1 MTTLNLDD
9 ALENITSATYRRWT
23 EHTTP
28 SGAWSRRRFQE
39 STTTIYPEQIR
50 FLVNNP
56 QTGEKR
62 RHVGGTPLTTRIV
75 VESHKDTRRVSALEY
90 HSEGRANQ

>member
-1 MTTLNLDD
+1 MMSLDEVL
-9 ALENITSATYRRWT
+9 AGITSATYRRWT

-39 STTTIYPEQIR
+39 ATNTIYPEQIR

-56 QTGEKR
+56 QPGEKR
-62 RHVGGTPLTTRIV
+62 RHKRGTPIPVRIV
-75 VESHKDTRRVSALEY
+75 VEHDEHTRRVSTLEY
-90 HSEGRANQ
+90 HQ

>member
-1 MTTLNLDD
+1 MTTLTLDEVL
-9 ALENITSATYRRWT
+9 ANITSATYRRWT

-39 STTTIYPEQIR
+39 ATNTIYPEQIR

-56 QTGEKR
+56 QPGEKR
-62 RHVGGTPLTTRIV
+62 RHKRGTPIPVRIV
-75 VESHKDTRRVSALEY
+75 VEHDEHTRRVSTLEY
-90 HSEGRANQ
+90 HQ

>member
-1 MTTLNLDD
+1 MTTRNLDE

-23 EHTTP
+23 EHTTA

-39 STTTIYPEQIR
+39 ATATIYPEQIR

-56 QTGEKR
+56 QPGEKR
-62 RHVGGTPLTTRIV
+62 RHKRGTPLPTRIV
-75 VESHKDTRRVSALEY
+75 VESHKDTRRVSTIEY
-90 HSEGRANQ
+90 HSE

>member
-1 MTTLNLDD
+1 MTTLNLDE
-9 ALENITSATYRRWT
+9 ALAGITSATYRRWT

-39 STTTIYPEQIR
+39 TENVINREQIR

-56 QTGEKR
+56 QPGEKR
-62 RHVGGTPLTTRIV
+62 RHKAGTPLPTRIV
-75 VESHKDTRRVSALEY
+75 VEHSGEHTRFIATVEY
-90 HSEGRANQ
+90 HSE

>member
-1 MTTLNLDD
+1 MMSLDEVL
-9 ALENITSATYRRWT
+9 AGITSATYRRWT

-39 STTTIYPEQIR
+39 ATNTIYPEQIR

-56 QTGEKR
+56 QPGEKR
-62 RHVGGTPLTTRIV
+62 
-75 VESHKDTRRVSALEY
+75 
-90 HSEGRANQ
+90 